1 MRYGREYKER
11 VLGEFHASGLGVRAA
26 CARVPGFPHWQTL
39 YAWLREERAGLL
51 EAAPVEV
58 PGLVGH
64 RRWARYPAATRAEAL
79 RLLRLGWRPCE
90 AARRLGVSSGG
101 LVSGWARAALRGSI
115 SPGKPGK
122 PGKPGRPAGRRE
134 GAVEAQPERTEWR
147 DAWGDLPEDPAE
159 RAAVA
164 ERRLYEALAVLDAL
178 KAPGPASLTGEEKY
192 LAGQRA
198 RADGA
203 PLAGVLSDFSIARS
217 TYHSQGARLSR
228 PDRRGPL
235 RGRIRL
241 SFERSGGRFGYRS
254 VWADLRR
261 GEGEP
266 VGWRDLAEGDLS
278 SPVVVSEK
286 VVREEMAAM
295 GLVAAAQRAKA
306 RRRWSSYAGEPSAR
320 PGNLPLREDGS
331 HDFSSAGPGELLV
344 TDVTEFSLNG
354 FKCYLSPVIDCFDGD
369 PLAWSVS
376 RSPDA
381 GMACASLEAALAK
394 CGPGAVVHTD
404 GGAPYRSAR
413 WEEACRAA
421 GAVRSMSRKGRSPDN
436 ARAEGFFGT
445 LKVEFFHGRDW
456 AGVTYERFVG
466 ELGEYIGWYRDEKP
480 RRSLGWKTIR
490 EHRASLGYV
499 V

>member
-1 MRYGREYKER
+1 M
-11 VLGEFHASGLGVRAA
+11 
-26 CARVPGFPHWQTL
+26 
-39 YAWLREERAGLL
+39 
-51 EAAPVEV
+51 
-58 PGLVGH
+58 
-64 RRWARYPAATRAEAL
+64 
-79 RLLRLGWRPCE
+79 
-90 AARRLGVSSGG
+90 
-101 LVSGWARAALRGSI
+101 
-115 SPGKPGK
+115 
-122 PGKPGRPAGRRE
+122 
-134 GAVEAQPERTEWR
+134 EAQPERTGWR

-164 ERRLYEALAVLDAL
+164 ERRLCEALAVLDAL

-192 LAGQRA
+192 PAGQRA

-203 PLAGVLSDFSIARS
+203 PLAGVPSDFSMARS
-217 TYHSQGARLSR
+217 AYHSQGAGLSR

-241 SFERSGGRFGYRS
+241 PFERPGGRFGYRS

-306 RRRWSSYAGEPSAR
+306 RRRWSSYAGEPSAG

-344 TDVTEFSLNG
+344 TDATEFSLNG
-354 FKCYLSPVIDCFDGD
+354 FKRYPSPVIDRFDGD

-381 GMACASLEAALAK
+381 GMARASLEAALAK

-404 GGAPYRSAR
+404 GGAPHRPAR

-436 ARAEGFFGT
+436 ARAGGFFGT
-445 LKVEFFHGRDW
+445 LKVGFFHGRDW

-466 ELGEYIGWYRDEKP
+466 ELGEHIGWYRDEKP
-480 RRSLGWKTIR
+480 GRSLGWKTIR

>member
-58 PGLVGH
+58 PGLAGH

-115 SPGKPGK
+115 SPGR
-122 PGKPGRPAGRRE
+122 PGRPAGRRE
-134 GAVEAQPERTEWR
+134 GAVGAQPERTEWR
-147 DAWGDLPEDPAE
+147 DAWGDLPEGPAE

-164 ERRLYEALAVLDAL
+164 ERRLCGALAVLDAL

-198 RADGA
+198 GADGA
-203 PLAGVLSDFSIARS
+203 PLAGVLSDFSMARS
-217 TYHSQGARLSR
+217 AYHSQGAGLSG

-266 VGWRDLAEGDLS
+266 VGWRGLAEGDPS

-295 GLVAAAQRAKA
+295 GLVAAARRAKA
-306 RRRWSSYAGEPSAR
+306 RRRWGPCAGEPSAG

-344 TDVTEFSLNG
+344 TDVTEFSLDG
-354 FKCYLSPVIDCFDGD
+354 FKCYLSPVIDCFDGG
-369 PLAWSVS
+369 PWPGPS
-376 RSPDA
+376 RAAPAPGWPAPPSRRRWRSA
-381 GMACASLEAALAK
+381 GRAPWCAPTGARPAARRAGRRPAARRAPSGR
-394 CGPGAVVHTD
+394 CRARGAAPTTPGPGASS
-404 GGAPYRSAR
+404 GPSR
-413 WEEACRAA
+413 WGSSTA
-421 GAVRSMSRKGRSPDN
+421 GTGP
-436 ARAEGFFGT
+436 G
-445 LKVEFFHGRDW
+445 
-456 AGVTYERFVG
+456 
-466 ELGEYIGWYRDEKP
+466 
-480 RRSLGWKTIR
+480 
-490 EHRASLGYV
+490 
-499 V
+499 